1 MVEEAFQLV
10 PATNVEPLWGE
21 NVARLGMPAAHTHA
35 HTRRHP
41 LLRGCSWGHACGVV
55 SPASPPPPNPPIPEH
70 CTTQCTSLSHT
81 QLLASQLWVSAGA
94 PGLDVDVD
102 VAHGSGAVAV
112 LGVMLG
118 VACQSVIFSL

>member
-10 PATNVEPLWGE
+10 PANVEPLWGE

-55 SPASPPPPNPPIPEH
+55 SPASPPPPPPNPRALH
-70 CTTQCTSLSHT
+70 NALSHT

-112 LGVMLG
+112 LGAMLG
-118 VACQSVIFSL
+118 DQWG